1 MYIKYVRALGKQK
14 THVANSSQ
22 RNPTPICANTP
33 VTTRLLI
40 PIDSYRSNTTSK
52 SLPAKRGFYAERRET
67 LSSRRLQQQSLMR
80 AAVPVRGRASAHP
93 PPLAHG
99 QVRLSLSHLMMA
111 DSCQGFRLELRSGT
125 ALITTSEK
133 SPQC

>member
-1 MYIKYVRALGKQK
+1 M
-14 THVANSSQ
+14 
-22 RNPTPICANTP
+22 P
-33 VTTRLLI
+33 VMTWPLI

-52 SLPAKRGFYAERRET
+52 SLPARWGFYAERRET
-67 LSSRRLQQQSLMR
+67 LSSRCLQQQSLMR
-80 AAVPVRGRASAHP
+80 AAVTVRGRASTHP

-111 DSCQGFRLELRSGT
+111 DSRQGFRLELRGE
-125 ALITTSEK
+125 AVLIISSEK